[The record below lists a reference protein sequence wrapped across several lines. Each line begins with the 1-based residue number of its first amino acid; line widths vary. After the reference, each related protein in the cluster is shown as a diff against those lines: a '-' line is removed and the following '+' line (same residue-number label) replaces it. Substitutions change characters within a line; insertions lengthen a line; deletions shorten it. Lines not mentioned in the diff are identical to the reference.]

1 MKTDKKIFI
10 VRLVVF
16 ILKKLESFYKGE
28 NE

>member
-28 NE
+28 SE